1 MLVRLLYASRAAK
14 AIDAEELEA
23 ILRHAKTHNQK
34 AGITGVLCLCGNGGV
49 FLQVLEG
56 SRDAINRL
64 YAKLLRDPRHGELL
78 LLSYQETSER
88 RFAGW
93 YMGQV
98 NMSRLN
104 PALVLKYSPT
114 AALDPYSMSG
124 AAAMA
129 LFDEWVGTGAIVGQG

>member
-14 AIDAEELEA
+14 AIDAEELET

-78 LLSYQETSER
+78 LLSYQDTSER

>member
-14 AIDAEELEA
+14 AIDPEELDA
-23 ILRHAKTHNQK
+23 ILRQAKANNQK
-34 AGITGVLCLCGNGGV
+34 HGITGVLCLCRNGGV

-56 SRDAINRL
+56 SRDAVNAL
-64 YAKLLRDPRHGELL
+64 YARLLRDSRHGELL
-78 LLSYQETSER
+78 LLNYEEICER

-104 PALVLKYSPT
+104 PALVLKYSEN
-114 AALDPYSMSG
+114 ASLDPYTMCG
-124 AAAMA
+124 PAAMA
-129 LFDEWVGTGAIVGQG
+129 LFDEWVATAAIVG